1 MGRGARRALR
11 GRVCVVTA
19 ADRRE
24 LASAIF
30 GALAIGVI
38 TIAVMLIP

>member
-1 MGRGARRALR
+1 
-11 GRVCVVTA
+11 VCVVTA

-24 LASAIF
+24 LADAVF

-38 TIAVMLIP
+38 TIAAMLIP